1 MFNPDAKLFSERDY
15 VAPTVYTE
23 PTRYVT
29 TWNYYSSLEVAIEKY
44 KYLHKLGGYNANPT
58 GWTDFANTGKPVT
71 FGINCDFYILKDDRF
86 QLSSYKYLKS
96 IGANNFPPI
105 IFRFL
110 LPSGAGPF
118 YAIFDPYHFGMS
130 AQSIKSVPADKLA
143 ELDAFYRAVDVLKFR
158 YNTLVGFLN
167 TMGKRHLNSVEQ
179 QIFNEGMLILNSF
192 NQQIATIKGI
202 EIAYT
207 QTGAIGLPI
216 ILIIAIIAILAT
228 ATAWTISTIVT
239 EKEKTQRISDAYDMN
254 RWIAGKK
261 QDVAGLVDT
270 GQISKTAADSIY
282 KTLDDAAGIANSV
295 AQKAADQ
302 GKGLFDNLS
311 SIAKWLAIGA
321 IGYGAIQLAG
331 SRKNTSNAS

>member
-1 MFNPDAKLFSERDY
+1 MIQPDIILFSQRDY
-15 VAPTVYTE
+15 VAPTVYTD
-23 PTRYVT
+23 PSRYVT
-29 TWNYYSSLEVAIEKY
+29 TWNYYSSLAQAIEKY
-44 KYLHKLGGYNANPT
+44 KYLYKLGGSNVAPV
-58 GWTDFANTGKPVT
+58 GWTDFANTGKPIT
-71 FGINCDFYILKDDRF
+71 FGINCDFYVLKDGEF
-86 QLSSYKYLKS
+86 QLSSYKYLKY
-96 IGANNFPPI
+96 IGANNFPPV

-118 YAIFDPYHFGMS
+118 YAILDIYHFGLS

-143 ELDAFYRAVDVLKFR
+143 ELDALYRAVDVLKFR

-167 TMGKRHLNSVEQ
+167 TMGKKQLNSVEQ
-179 QIFNEGMLILNSF
+179 QVFNEGILILNSF

-216 ILIIAIIAILAT
+216 ILIIAVIAILAT

-239 EKEKTQRISDAYDMN
+239 EKEKTKKIADSYDMN

-261 QDVAGLVDT
+261 QEIAAMVEA
-270 GQISKTAADSIY
+270 GQISKTSADSIY
-282 KTLDDAAGIANSV
+282 KTLDDAAGVANSV
-295 AQKAADQ
+295 AEKAAKN

-311 SIAKWLAIGA
+311 SIAMWLALGA
-321 IGYGAIQLAG
+321 VGYGVTQLAK
-331 SRKNTSNAS
+331 SKSSAHAS